1 MRNNHPKQQL
11 HTISKVETISESNA
25 IRQAFLTIQ
34 IVTTKKTQPAIL
46 QLYISS
52 NHRNNIF
59 ILNKLFVPLK

>member
-34 IVTTKKTQPAIL
+34 IVTTKKRN
-46 QLYISS
+46 QLYY
-52 NHRNNIF
+52 NY
-59 ILNKLFVPLK
+59 ILVQIIETTYLF